1 MKRLLLGQWSM
12 KIFLEIYKYVSL
24 IKTIKNSRIV
34 EFGDNRWLEYAMDK
48 LDDTELDGRRIKLI
62 EEKPRGDVSRS
73 KI

>member
-1 MKRLLLGQWSM
+1 M
-12 KIFLEIYKYVSL
+12 KIFLKIYKYVSV

-48 LDDTELDGRRIKLI
+48 LDDTELDGWRIKLI

>member
-1 MKRLLLGQWSM
+1 M
-12 KIFLEIYKYVSL
+12 KIFLKIYKYVSL

>member
-1 MKRLLLGQWSM
+1 M
-12 KIFLEIYKYVSL
+12 KIFLKIYKYVSV

>member
-1 MKRLLLGQWSM
+1 M
-12 KIFLEIYKYVSL
+12 KIFLKIYKYVSL

-48 LDDTELDGRRIKLI
+48 LDDTELYGRRIKLI

>member
-1 MKRLLLGQWSM
+1 M
-12 KIFLEIYKYVSL
+12 KIFLKIYKYVSV

-48 LDDTELDGRRIKLI
+48 LDDTQLDGRRIKLI

>member
-1 MKRLLLGQWSM
+1 M
-12 KIFLEIYKYVSL
+12 KIFLKIYKYVSL

-48 LDDTELDGRRIKLI
+48 LDDTELDGRRIKFI

>member
-1 MKRLLLGQWSM
+1 M
-12 KIFLEIYKYVSL
+12 KIFLKIYKYVSL

-48 LDDTELDGRRIKLI
+48 LDDTQLDGRRIKLI